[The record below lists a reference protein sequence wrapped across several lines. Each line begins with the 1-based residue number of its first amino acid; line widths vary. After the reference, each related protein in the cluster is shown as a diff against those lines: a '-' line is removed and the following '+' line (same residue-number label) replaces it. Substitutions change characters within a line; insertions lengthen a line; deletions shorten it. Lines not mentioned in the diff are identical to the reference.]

1 MAGPALA
8 DLDEL
13 PFASAEQ
20 ARLEEHR
27 LDVVESRVDAQL
39 ACGRHQ
45 ETVAELEA
53 LTTEHP
59 LRERFWFQRL
69 LALYRAGR
77 QADALRAYRELRSVL
92 VGQLG
97 IEPGPR
103 LRDLETRILRQDR
116 GSRIPSR
123 RAQRERS

>member
-1 MAGPALA
+1 MRLLDQSLALWRGPALA

-69 LALYRAGR
+69 LALYRCRAPGR
-77 QADALRAYRELRSVL
+77 RSARVPGAALEFWSAS
-92 VGQLG
+92 
-97 IEPGPR
+97 
-103 LRDLETRILRQDR
+103 
-116 GSRIPSR
+116 
-123 RAQRERS
+123 